1 MSQERL
7 SMRKIREILRLK
19 AEAQL
24 SNRAI
29 ARACHLSNSTVGE
42 YLRRAENAGV
52 TWPLPADLTEE
63 VLLQQLFPERTAT
76 SEPVRPLPDW
86 AEVHREL
93 RHRGVTLKL
102 LWEEYQ
108 TQHPEGYRYTQ
119 FCELYGR
126 WKQQVEPVLR
136 LPRKGGE
143 EMEVDYTGVT
153 VPLVDPETG
162 DIQPAEIFVATL
174 TASAYLYAEAQR
186 DQTLLSWLGG
196 HVRAFEFFG
205 GVPKLVKPDNLKA
218 GVRHPSYYEP
228 DLNPSY
234 QEMAAYYGVAVLPAR
249 VRKPKDKAK
258 VENGV
263 QNVERWVLAPLRK
276 QTFFTLA
283 ELNQALRPQLKALNE
298 RPMVHLEKSRRE
310 LFLEL
315 DQPAL
320 RPLPAQPYELALWK
334 QARVHLDY
342 HIAFEKHFYSVPH
355 HLIHALVEV
364 RATERMVEIFSQSQL
379 VATHPRKRIPGRFS
393 TNPAHMPANHR
404 FITEWS
410 PERLVRWGAQ
420 IGPHTAQLIQA
431 ILASRPHPEQA
442 FRACLGLLHLAR
454 QSTPPRME
462 TASQRALAAQLLT
475 YAQVKAEWEALAPL
489 ASEPL
494 APHEN
499 IRGKTYY
506 Q

>member
-1 MSQERL
+1 
-7 SMRKIREILRLK
+7 MRKIREILRLK
-19 AEAQL
+19 KEAGL

-42 YLRRAENAGV
+42 YLRRAEKTGLS
-52 TWPLPADLTEE
+52 WPLPEALTEE
-63 VLLQQLFPERTAT
+63 TLSQQLFPERAPLPET
-76 SEPVRPLPDW
+76 ERPMPDW
-86 AEVHREL
+86 AQVHQEL
-93 RHRGVTLKL
+93 RQRGVTLKL
-102 LWEEYQ
+102 LWEEYRAH
-108 TQHPEGYRYTQ
+108 HPAGYRYTQ
-119 FCELYGR
+119 FCEHYGR
-126 WKQQVEPVLR
+126 WKQQLEPVLR
-136 LPRKGGE
+136 LQRQGGE
-143 EMEVDYTGVT
+143 EMEVDYAGVT
-153 VPLVDPETG
+153 VPIVDPETG
-162 DIQPAEIFVATL
+162 EIQLAQIFVATL

-196 HVRAFEFFG
+196 HIRAFEFFG
-205 GVPKLVKPDNLKA
+205 GVPKLVKPDNLKT
-218 GVRHPSYYEP
+218 GVKHPSYYEP

-276 QTFFTLA
+276 QTFFSLA
-283 ELNQALRPQLKALNE
+283 EVNQAMRPLLKALNE
-298 RPMVHLEKSRRE
+298 RRMAHLEKSRRE

-342 HIAFEKHFYSVPH
+342 HLAFEKHFYSVPH
-355 HLIHALVEV
+355 RLIHAVVEV
-364 RATERMVEIFSQSQL
+364 RATERLVEIFHQGQL
-379 VATHPRKRIPGRFS
+379 VAAHPRNRVPGRFS

-404 FITEWS
+404 FVTEWS

-420 IGPHTAQLIQA
+420 IGPQTAHLIQA
-431 ILASRPHPEQA
+431 ILAARPHPEQA
-442 FRACLGLLHLAR
+442 FRTCLGVLHLAR
-454 QSTPPRME
+454 QSPPQRME
-462 TASQRALAAQLLT
+462 TTSQRALAGHLLS
-475 YAQVKAEWEALAPL
+475 YAQVKAEWDALAQTPTPPP
-489 ASEPL
+489 A
-494 APHEN
+494 AHEN

>member
-1 MSQERL
+1 
-7 SMRKIREILRLK
+7 MRKIREMLRLK
-19 AEAQL
+19 AEAKL

-42 YLRRAENAGV
+42 YLRRAEKAGIQ
-52 TWPLPADLTEE
+52 WPLPDEVTEE
-63 VLLQQLFPERTAT
+63 ALYQQLFPERPAGTET
-76 SEPVRPLPDW
+76 ERPRPDW
-86 AEVHREL
+86 ETVHREL
-93 RHRGVTLKL
+93 RQRGVTLKL
-102 LWEEYQ
+102 LWEEYHI
-108 TQHPEGYRYTQ
+108 QHPEGYRYTQ
-119 FCELYGR
+119 FCEHYGR
-126 WKQQVEPVLR
+126 WKQPLEPVLR

-143 EMEVDYTGVT
+143 EMEVDYAGVT
-153 VPLVDPETG
+153 VPIVDPETG
-162 DIQPAEIFVATL
+162 EVQQAQIFVATL

-196 HVRAFEFFG
+196 HVRAFAFFG

-218 GVRHPSYYEP
+218 GVKHPSYYEP

-234 QEMAAYYGVAVLPAR
+234 QEMAAYYEVAVLPAR

-276 QTFFTLA
+276 QTFFSLA
-283 ELNQALRPQLKALNE
+283 EVNQAMRPLLKALNA
-298 RPMVHLEKSRRE
+298 RPMAHLEKSRWD

-355 HLIHALVEV
+355 RLIHAVVEV
-364 RATERMVEIFSQSQL
+364 RATERMVEIFHQGQL
-379 VATHPRKRIPGRFS
+379 VATHPRNRVPGRFS

-404 FITEWS
+404 FVTEWS
-410 PERLVRWGAQ
+410 PERLVRWGQQ
-420 IGPHTAQLIQA
+420 IGPQTGQLMEA
-431 ILASRPHPEQA
+431 ILAARPHPEQA
-442 FRACLGLLHLAR
+442 FRTCLGLLHLAR
-454 QSTPPRME
+454 QSTPQRME

-475 YAQVKAEWEALAPL
+475 YAQVKAEWEALASNAGQP
-489 ASEPL
+489 A